1 MAEPLCEC
9 CSVSKALVYCKSDSA
24 PLCLECDNYIHSPNA
39 LSRRHQRSLICDA
52 CVSQA
57 AVSRCLDENLS
68 LCQVCCDTTGAACEA
83 AKHRRVELRFY
94 EGCPS
99 ATELSEIWHCV
110 IFDNY
115 DSSNSQLDHFVMNS
129 SVSSGG
135 GSGGGGSGGGGEVVA
150 NTLNEIATSLFMFRP
165 RWSVPPPPPPQLL
178 PPQLR
183 SSNFTL
189 LYGGDQR
196 LGSFS
201 REQSSFLSQGS
212 SLGKRCGDNVND
224 LIGIQESEDLS
235 ESVDMDGMTMSFEN
249 SYELFGNNLQNRP
262 NFNCNDGGIGGL
274 LMEKSLSGTESNG
287 AHIESALEASS
298 SVQQECVGLQPPQ
311 VDRSTNLMQAMSTGA
326 SCMIMNPNVSLGFTS
341 GQPPSSLCLA
351 LSNITGESNAA
362 EYQDCG
368 LSPLILTSDSP
379 WGLNLEPCCPQAR
392 DKAKMRY
399 NEKKKTRMFGKQI
412 RYASRKARADTRKR
426 VKGRFV
432 KAGESLEHDPSG
444 TREF

>member
-24 PLCLECDNYIHSPNA
+24 ALCLECDNYVHSPNA

-68 LCQVCCDTTGAACEA
+68 LCQACCDTTAAACGA

-94 EGCPS
+94 QGCPS
-99 ATELSEIWHCV
+99 ATELSEIWHWV
-110 IFDNY
+110 IFDNN
-115 DSSNSQLDHFVMNS
+115 DRSNSQLDQFVMNS
-129 SVSSGG
+129 PASSGG
-135 GSGGGGSGGGGEVVA
+135 GSGSGGGGGGGGGGGEVVG
-150 NTLNEIATSLFMFRP
+150 NTLNEIASSLFKFRP
-165 RWSVPPPPPPQLL
+165 RWSIPPPPPPPQLL

-196 LGSFS
+196 LGPFS
-201 REQSSFLSQGS
+201 REQLSFLSQGS
-212 SLGKRCGDNVND
+212 PLGKHCSDNVND

-249 SYELFGNNLQNRP
+249 GYELFGNNLQNRP

-287 AHIESALEASS
+287 ANIESALEASS

-311 VDRSTNLMQAMSTGA
+311 VDRSTNLMQAM
-326 SCMIMNPNVSLGFTS
+326 IMNPNVSLGFT
-341 GQPPSSLCLA
+341 GEQLPSSLCLA

-368 LSPLILTSDSP
+368 LSPLFLTSDSP
-379 WGLNLEPCCPQAR
+379 WDLNLEPCCPQAR

-432 KAGESLEHDPSG
+432 KAGESLEHDPDG